1 APPNSDTGMLQG
13 ALSKNGAQVTVTE
26 PLHTPSLLSELGQ
39 YDAFILDNVA
49 AADLSLDQLAGLQEA
64 ARTLG
69 RGLIVVGGTSS
80 YGPGGYAGTKLEDAL
95 PVTVKVTDGRQRQKV
110 ALLVI
115 LDKSGSM
122 SYDPLGG
129 AGKIEMAKEAARLA
143 ADSLSIGDEFGVLA
157 FNDQQEW
164 VVPMTSINSEATRQ
178 DIERRIA
185 GISADGG
192 TEILP
197 ALSAGLDAIRN
208 VDADVR
214 HIVLM
219 SDGKARTG
227 TRESY
232 QKLLD
237 DAATDHATLST
248 IAIGQDADTDLL
260 NFLAD
265 QGGGRYH
272 FTEKPEDI
280 PQLTLQEAESAGS
293 QSIIRGDFQPIQT
306 APSPIMT
313 GFTPQDLPHL
323 DGYDYAEAKPDAQVI
338 LTSGRGDP
346 ILAKW
351 QYGLGRVV
359 AWTADDGIDFAA
371 QWATWS
377 RYGEFWSSML
387 RWALPDPENRPLTVG
402 VDRDGPQAVIT
413 VTEAGSSAGSEFSGL
428 STMTATIVAPNGA
441 KLPAQ
446 TLAQTGPGQ
455 YQLRVDA
462 PQSGAYRI
470 DVTQTDGDH
479 TRTETAGF
487 AVPPSPELQPA
498 PGGADLLRTIA
509 ARTGGRVLSLDDA
522 SGVFAGGL
530 PGSPLRDYR
539 PVWPAPLALAL
550 LALLAEIA
558 LRMGLPLGL
567 ANRLPRRAHPPLA

>member
-1 APPNSDTGMLQG
+1 
-13 ALSKNGAQVTVTE
+13 
-26 PLHTPSLLSELGQ
+26 
-39 YDAFILDNVA
+39 
-49 AADLSLDQLAGLQEA
+49 
-64 ARTLG
+64 
-69 RGLIVVGGTSS
+69 
-80 YGPGGYAGTKLEDAL
+80 
-95 PVTVKVTDGRQRQKV
+95 
-110 ALLVI
+110 
-115 LDKSGSM
+115 
-122 SYDPLGG
+122 
-129 AGKIEMAKEAARLA
+129 
-143 ADSLSIGDEFGVLA
+143 
-157 FNDQQEW
+157 
-164 VVPMTSINSEATRQ
+164 
-178 DIERRIA
+178 
-185 GISADGG
+185 
-192 TEILP
+192 
-197 ALSAGLDAIRN
+197 
-208 VDADVR
+208 
-214 HIVLM
+214 
-219 SDGKARTG
+219 
-227 TRESY
+227 
-232 QKLLD
+232 
-237 DAATDHATLST
+237 
-248 IAIGQDADTDLL
+248 
-260 NFLAD
+260 
-265 QGGGRYH
+265 
-272 FTEKPEDI
+272 
-280 PQLTLQEAESAGS
+280 
-293 QSIIRGDFQPIQT
+293 
-306 APSPIMT
+306 
-313 GFTPQDLPHL
+313 
-323 DGYDYAEAKPDAQVI
+323 
-338 LTSGRGDP
+338 
-346 ILAKW
+346 
-351 QYGLGRVV
+351 
-359 AWTADDGIDFAA
+359 
-371 QWATWS
+371 
-377 RYGEFWSSML
+377 ML

-498 PGGADLLRTIA
+498 PGGADLLRAIA

>member
-1 APPNSDTGMLQG
+1 
-13 ALSKNGAQVTVTE
+13 
-26 PLHTPSLLSELGQ
+26 
-39 YDAFILDNVA
+39 
-49 AADLSLDQLAGLQEA
+49 
-64 ARTLG
+64 TLG

-80 YGPGGYAGTKLEDAL
+80 YGPGGYAGTKLEETL

-143 ADSLSIGDEFGVLA
+143 ADSLSVGDEFGVLA

-164 VVPMTSINSEATRQ
+164 VVPMTPIASDATKQ
-178 DIERRIA
+178 DIDRRID

-214 HIVLM
+214 HIVLL

-237 DAATDHATLST
+237 DAASDHATLST

-280 PQLTLQEAESAGS
+280 PKLTLQEAQSAGS

-313 GFTPQDLPHL
+313 GFTPQALPHL

-346 ILAKW
+346 VLAKW

-359 AWTADDGIDFAA
+359 AWTADDGVDFAA
-371 QWATWS
+371 NWATWP
-377 RYGEFWSSML
+377 RYAEFWDSML
-387 RWALPDPENRPLTVG
+387 RWALPDPENQPLTVG
-402 VDRDGPQAVIT
+402 VQRDGPQAVIT
-413 VTEAGSSAGSEFSGL
+413 VTEAGTNAGGDFSGL
-428 STMTATIVAPNGA
+428 STTTATIVAPNGA
-441 KLPAQ
+441 KLPEQ
-446 TLAQTGPGQ
+446 PLAQTGPGQ

-462 PQSGAYRI
+462 PQPGAYRI
-470 DVTQTDGDH
+470 DVTQTDNGQ

-530 PGSPLRDYR
+530 PGSPLREYR
-539 PVWPAPLALAL
+539 PIWPAPLALAL

-567 ANRLPRRAHPPLA
+567 TTRLPNRLRPPLA